1 METITCDN
9 CKKEFKIYNC
19 YAKELRKGNLFK
31 YERIYKKNKYR
42 NTITYYKNIRFS
54 SKKEKSRYIEL
65 KQLEKAGIINELELQ
80 PKFLL
85 LDTIHYKGKTY
96 PKTYYKAD
104 FKYFDNEKVK
114 YIVEDVKSPITAKD
128 KAYRLKIKM
137 LLTKYPDIEFVEVI

>member
-1 METITCDN
+1 M
-9 CKKEFKIYNC
+9 KEYT
-19 YAKELRKGNLFK
+19 
-31 YERIYKKNKYR
+31 KKNKYR

-65 KQLEKAGIINELELQ
+65 KQLEKAGIIKELELQ

-104 FKYFDNEKVK
+104 FKYKTKDGVE
-114 YIVEDVKSPITAKD
+114 IIEDVKSKITSKD
-128 KAYRLKIKM
+128 KVYRLKIKM
-137 LLTKYPDIEFVEVI
+137 LLTKYPDIDFVEVI

>member
-1 METITCDN
+1 M
-9 CKKEFKIYNC
+9 KEYT
-19 YAKELRKGNLFK
+19 R
-31 YERIYKKNKYR
+31 KNKYK
-42 NTITYYKNIRFS
+42 NEITYYKDIRFS
-54 SKKEKSRYIEL
+54 SKKEMRRYIIL
-65 KQLEKAGIINELELQ
+65 KQLERAGIIKELELQ

-104 FKYFDNEKVK
+104 FKYFDNEKGK

-128 KAYRLKIKM
+128 KVYRLKIKM